1 MINGVGKQQQ
11 QGSARKKWSH
21 VSDLFLILALFF
33 MKYWIMLLLW
43 TLSSYFS
50 QTIYRKCLMKLPTKT
65 SEMQQEAQDK

>member
-33 MKYWIMLLLW
+33 YEILDNV
-43 TLSSYFS
+43 
-50 QTIYRKCLMKLPTKT
+50 T
-65 SEMQQEAQDK
+65 SLDLEQLFQSNHL

>member
-33 MKYWIMLLLW
+33 YEILDNV
-43 TLSSYFS
+43 
-50 QTIYRKCLMKLPTKT
+50 T
-65 SEMQQEAQDK
+65 SLDLEQLFQSNHLQEMFDEAANKDI